1 MSGQKK
7 LKLTKAEEEIMHLL
21 WTHGPQT
28 VSQLMHY
35 FDEPKPAQTTISSFV
50 RILEKKGFVD
60 HKAYG
65 RTFEYFPVITKA
77 EYSKSSI
84 KELVSNY
91 FGGSVT
97 ELVSFL
103 AKEEDLSI
111 TEITQL
117 IDQIE
122 KK

>member
-7 LKLTKAEEEIMHLL
+7 MKLTKAEEEIMHLL

-28 VSQLMHY
+28 VSHLMQY
-35 FDEPKPAQTTISSFV
+35 FEEPKPAQTTISSFV

-65 RTFEYFPVITKA
+65 RTFEYYPIISKA

-111 TEITQL
+111 SEITKL

>member
-7 LKLTKAEEEIMHLL
+7 MKLTKAEEEIMHLL

-28 VSQLMHY
+28 VSQLMQY
-35 FDEPKPAQTTISSFV
+35 FEEPKPAQTTISSFV

-65 RTFEYFPVITKA
+65 RTFEYYPIISKA

-91 FGGSVT
+91 FEGSVT

-111 TEITQL
+111 SEITKL